1 MHDDHLTPSRS
12 LPGAQNLRGA
22 NPADGA
28 GDADSDDGRDDHDD
42 DAVMAAD
49 DTGMLA
55 GERLITQAELVEGNS
70 GAADDVPRH
79 APAAGDV

>member
-1 MHDDHLTPSRS
+1 MPDDRS
-12 LPGAQNLRGA
+12 SSPPPPPEDN
-22 NPADGA
+22 
-28 GDADSDDGRDDHDD
+28 GDDD

-70 GAADDVPRH
+70 GAADDVERSARPGS
-79 APAAGDV
+79 AGDV